1 MITYRKK
8 FYDFNTARFLFTT
21 VSFKNILT
29 LRMII
34 KWNIE
39 KMYNNK
45 IPWGKSDD
53 AKLTTLFDHIV
64 TLYSF
69 ILLKTPNFNLKIL
82 FFLVDKKINDLLSY
96 QISWNQNPDLRN
108 YLKKE
113 KILYFFLIN
122 GVESALLILEYTSW
136 PV

>member
-8 FYDFNTARFLFTT
+8 LYDFNTARFLFTT

-29 LRMII
+29 LGMII

-45 IPWGKSDD
+45 IHWGKSDD

-64 TLYSF
+64 THF
-69 ILLKTPNFNLKIL
+69 IEDATF
-82 FFLVDKKINDLLSY
+82 
-96 QISWNQNPDLRN
+96 
-108 YLKKE
+108 
-113 KILYFFLIN
+113 
-122 GVESALLILEYTSW
+122 
-136 PV
+136 